1 MWMSAKTI
9 HTFIVETPIPKGKRS
24 GIGKLNNPA
33 KRRVLIPRSLLGNLF
48 PRLALGFIPVIFVLA
63 VFLLR
68 TSAFA
73 EELKLSDL
81 TEEALKNS
89 PEIKASL
96 SKIEAARYRVPQAK
110 SLPDP
115 MFTFGYQNEGFD
127 RYTYGEEQGSQWMFS
142 AAQQFLFPG
151 KRSLKGEMVQRD
163 VESMEAMHELLKLR
177 TVARVKELYFDLF
190 LAYKNIDLFNDK
202 RNLFLRI
209 EDLTLARYAAG
220 RAVQQEVLMAQT
232 EKYMLLEKEEMF
244 KQKIQSLEVMLR
256 AAIGREDRT
265 PLGRPIDPVPQPF
278 YLDADEG
285 VKTALSNSPEIKSR
299 EKSIEAAGTKLRMAQ
314 KEYYPDFSI
323 NAGYSNRAGDFKD
336 MWSAT
341 ATINIPLFFK
351 TKQEPAVREAKA
363 SYSQAKQELEAVK
376 LMISAA
382 IQDNLAMLRSS
393 EKLMDLYTNGL
404 IPKNTQDVDL
414 ALTDYTNGRTDL
426 IVVIS
431 RLKTLLDYQI
441 LYWTQFVEREKAIAR
456 LQGITQGLA
465 SVPGD
470 EKK

>member
-1 MWMSAKTI
+1 MSVKTI
-9 HTFIVETPIPKGKRS
+9 HTFILAI
-24 GIGKLNNPA
+24 A
-33 KRRVLIPRSLLGNLF
+33 FFLLG
-48 PRLALGFIPVIFVLA
+48 A
-63 VFLLR
+63 
-68 TSAFA
+68 SAFA
-73 EELKLSDL
+73 GELKISDL
-81 TEEALKNS
+81 TQEALKNS
-89 PEIKASL
+89 PEIQASL
-96 SKIEAARYRVPQAK
+96 SKIEAARYRVPQAR

-142 AAQQFLFPG
+142 ASQQFLFPG
-151 KRSLKGEMVQRD
+151 KRALKGEMVQRD
-163 VESMEAMHELLKLR
+163 VESMEAMHELLKLK
-177 TVARVKELYFDLF
+177 TVARVKELYYDLF
-190 LAYKNIDLFNDK
+190 LAYKNIDLIKDK

-220 RAVQQEVLMAQT
+220 RAIQQEVLMAQT

-244 KQKIQSLEVMLR
+244 KQKIQSLEAMLR
-256 AAIGREDRT
+256 AAIGREDAT
-265 PLGRPIDPVPQPF
+265 TLGRPGDRVYQPF
-278 YLDADEG
+278 YLDAG
-285 VKTALSNSPEIKSR
+285 GAVKTALSNSPEIKAR
-299 EKSIEAAGTKLRMAQ
+299 NKIIEAADTKLRMAQ

-323 NAGYSNRAGDFKD
+323 NASYFNRSGDFKD
-336 MWSAT
+336 IWSAT

-382 IQDNLAMLRSS
+382 IQDNFSMLRSS
-393 EKLMDLYTNGL
+393 ETLMDLYTNGL

-414 ALTDYTNGRTDL
+414 ALTEYTNGRTDL

-431 RLKTLLDYQI
+431 RLKTLLDYES
-441 LYWTQFVEREKAIAR
+441 LYWNQFVEREKAIAR
-456 LQGITQGLA
+456 LQAITEGLA
-465 SVPGD
+465 SVPKG

>member
-1 MWMSAKTI
+1 MWMSAKTVR
-9 HTFIVETPIPKGKRS
+9 TFIVRLKFQKRS
-24 GIGKLNNPA
+24 VLKFVSRTIPHSGGYNTRQLAA
-33 KRRVLIPRSLLGNLF
+33 KLF
-48 PRLALGFIPVIFVLA
+48 PKLVLGFIPMIFVLA
-63 VFLLR
+63 VILLG

-89 PEIKASL
+89 PEIQASL
-96 SKIEAARYRVPQAK
+96 SRIEAARYRVPQAR

-115 MFTFGYQNEGFD
+115 MFMFGYQNEGFS

-142 AAQQFLFPG
+142 ASQQFLFPG

-163 VESMEAMHELLKLR
+163 VESMEAMHEFLKLK

-190 LAYKNIDLFNDK
+190 LAYKNIDLFKDK
-202 RNLFLRI
+202 RNLFIRI

-220 RAVQQEVLMAQT
+220 RAIQQEVLMAQT

-244 KQKIQSLEVMLR
+244 KQKIQSLEAMLR
-256 AAIGREDRT
+256 AAIGREDAT
-265 PLGRPIDPVPQPF
+265 PLERPAELVSQPF
-278 YLDADEG
+278 YLDAGEA
-285 VKTALSNSPEIKSR
+285 VKTALANSPEIKSR
-299 EKSIEAAGTKLRMAQ
+299 NKIIEAADTRLRMAQ

-323 NAGYSNRAGDFKD
+323 NAGYSNRSGDFKD

-341 ATINIPLFFK
+341 ATINIPLYFK
-351 TKQEPAVREAKA
+351 TKQAPAVREAKA
-363 SYSQAKQELEAVK
+363 SLAQAKQELEAVK
-376 LMISAA
+376 LMIAAA
-382 IQDNLAMLRSS
+382 IQDNFSMLRSS
-393 EKLMDLYTNGL
+393 ERLMDLYTKGL

-431 RLKTLLDYQI
+431 RLKTLLDYES
-441 LYWTQFVEREKAIAR
+441 LYWNQFVEREKAIAR
-456 LQGITQGLA
+456 LQAITEGMN
-465 SVPGD
+465 SVPGG

>member
-1 MWMSAKTI
+1 MSAKTI
-9 HTFIVETPIPKGKRS
+9 HTFIVRLKFQKRS
-24 GIGKLNNPA
+24 
-33 KRRVLIPRSLLGNLF
+33 VLKFVSRTIPHSGGCNTPQLAAELF
-48 PRLALGFIPVIFVLA
+48 PKLALGFIPVIFFMA
-63 VFLLR
+63 FFLLG

-89 PEIKASL
+89 PEIQASL
-96 SKIEAARYRVPQAK
+96 SKIEAARYRVSQAK

-115 MFTFGYQNEGFD
+115 MLTFGYQNEGFD

-142 AAQQFLFPG
+142 ASQQFLFPG

-163 VESMEAMHELLKLR
+163 VESMEAMHELLKRR

-190 LAYKNIDLFNDK
+190 LAYKNIDLFKDK

-209 EDLTLARYAAG
+209 EDLTLARFAAG
-220 RAVQQEVLMAQT
+220 RAIQQEVLMAQT

-244 KQKIQSLEVMLR
+244 KQKIQSLEAMLR
-256 AAIGREDRT
+256 AAIGREDAT
-265 PLGRPIDPVPQPF
+265 PLGRPGELVQQPF
-278 YLDADEG
+278 YLDADEA

-299 EKSIEAAGTKLRMAQ
+299 KKSIEAADTKIRMTQ

-323 NAGYSNRAGDFKD
+323 NASYFNRSGDFKD

-351 TKQEPAVREAKA
+351 TKQEPAVHEAKA

-382 IQDNLAMLRSS
+382 IQDNLSMLRSS
-393 EKLMDLYTNGL
+393 EKLMDIYTKGL
-404 IPKNTQDVDL
+404 IPKNTQDVEL
-414 ALTDYTNGRTDL
+414 AITEYTNGRTDL

-431 RLKTLLDYQI
+431 RLKTLLDYEI
-441 LYWTQFVEREKAIAR
+441 LYWNQFVEREKAIAR
-456 LQGITQGLA
+456 LQAITEGMA
-465 SVPGD
+465 SVPGG